1 MTCGK
6 KSNAQIVLLEKS
18 ERDYLKDIG
27 VDGKLI
33 LQRIVKE

>member
-1 MTCGK
+1 VGRREMHRGFCWRGLK
-6 KSNAQIVLLEKS
+6 

-33 LQRIVKE
+33 SKWIVKE